1 MNETIKTQLNHR
13 SIRQFKPLALT
24 QEEVDLLV
32 DDVVKLRAWV
42 DGRRCVQRPIVG
54 NLQGQAGNIVLVEV
68 RCNS

>member
-32 DDVVKLRAWV
+32 PDIRQLVILDS
-42 DGRRCVQRPIVG
+42 PIRLSV
-54 NLQGQAGNIVLVEV
+54 LQMKH
-68 RCNS
+68 